1 MQYIGLCKWLIIGKF
16 CQHGRCL
23 LNIRKRNT
31 SELFL
36 NIIQNMFIW
45 FEWNINV
52 WKIKY
57 AKRSNIILQKSCSYF
72 LKYRKLSCVQ
82 TCWLNFAR
90 RNLKAALECLAWL
103 EKLVVISG
111 FTGPAKRG
119 GFGTSW
125 RKLMGPDSSQHAIH
139 ALWYCGPRCKK
150 HTSLLGR
157 K

>member
-1 MQYIGLCKWLIIGKF
+1 MF
-16 CQHGRCL
+16 
-23 LNIRKRNT
+23 NIRKRNT

-52 WKIKY
+52 WKITY
-57 AKRSNIILQKSCSYF
+57 AKYQTLFYQKAVYIFWNIESCSVC
-72 LKYRKLSCVQ
+72 KHVG
-82 TCWLNFAR
+82 WIFAR
-90 RNLKAALECLAWL
+90 RTLKVVLECLAWL

-119 GFGTSW
+119 GFCTSW
-125 RKLMGPDSSQHAIH
+125 RKLMWPDASQHAIH